1 MSVHVHIPILQA
13 GSEVRYNDR
22 ANNTVIIRGKYSVP
36 LQPILLQHQARLHW
50 RKVANLPV
58 GMAWPHVVVVG
69 EKVYVG
75 GGSTDSDDDD
85 YLVFQYNPASDEW
98 TSLPPCPVCG
108 FGLGQLSG
116 ELLTVGGAA
125 RDGVTRK
132 VYRYK
137 AESQQWEEFLQP
149 IPTARWC
156 PTVISAQSALT
167 ACGGATHTSSVPLTT
182 VEVYTT
188 ETSQWHTTDPL
199 PVPCWGMSS
208 ATINNTAYLLGGA
221 TTDDKPTKT
230 VLYAPV
236 ASLIQRA
243 TSHPQQ
249 SASAARP
256 DSTSSAWKTLRDTP
270 LKWSAAASLGG
281 MFLAVGGT
289 DDQDDTLPAVH
300 VYSPATSTWIRVQS
314 GDLPEPRYFSTAVEL
329 AGNRRLLVGGRD
341 QDGKKTNTVFLGS
354 LISV

>member
-1 MSVHVHIPILQA
+1 M
-13 GSEVRYNDR
+13 
-22 ANNTVIIRGKYSVP
+22 VITT
-36 LQPILLQHQARLHW
+36 
-50 RKVANLPV
+50 
-58 GMAWPHVVVVG
+58 
-69 EKVYVG
+69 YVG
-75 GGSTDSDDDD
+75 GGRTESGDDR
-85 YLVFQYNPASDEW
+85 YLVCQYNPASDEW
-98 TSLPPCPVCG
+98 TTLPPCPVIF

-125 RDGVTRK
+125 HGGTATKK

-137 AESQQWEEFLQP
+137 PESQQWEEFLQP
-149 IPTARWC
+149 MPTARAYL
-156 PTVISAQSALT
+156 TVISSQSALT
-167 ACGGATHTSSVPLTT
+167 ACGGATHASGVPCTT

-208 ATINNTAYLLGGA
+208 ATINNTAYLLGGM
-221 TTDDKPTKT
+221 TTCTDKKLIKT

-270 LKWSAAASLGG
+270 LRGSAAASLGG
-281 MFLAVGGT
+281 MLLAVGGK
-289 DDQDDTLPAVH
+289 DNQRDTLPAVH

-314 GDLPEPRYFSTAVEL
+314 GDLPEPRYYYATVEL
-329 AGNRRLLVGGRD
+329 AGNKLLVVGGQD
-341 QDGKKTNTVFLGS
+341 QDMKRMNTVFLGS

>member
-1 MSVHVHIPILQA
+1 MII
-13 GSEVRYNDR
+13 
-22 ANNTVIIRGKYSVP
+22 TVVSVP

-58 GMAWPHVVVVG
+58 GMIRPQVVAVG

-75 GGSTDSDDDD
+75 SGGAESNDDLK
-85 YLVFQYNPASDEW
+85 LVFQYNPASDEW
-98 TSLPPCPVCG
+98 TTLPPHPVVF

-116 ELLTVGGAA
+116 ELLTVGGLA
-125 RDGVTRK
+125 RDGVKKR
-132 VYRYK
+132 VYHYK

-149 IPTARWC
+149 MPTARYY
-156 PTVISAQSALT
+156 PTIISTQSALT
-167 ACGGATHTSSVPLTT
+167 ACGGSTDIGVSCST

-188 ETSQWHTTDPL
+188 ETSQWHTTDLL
-199 PVPCWGMSS
+199 PVTFRVMSS
-208 ATINNTAYLLGGA
+208 ATINNTAYLLGGV
-221 TTDDKPTKT
+221 TTDDERTKT
-230 VLYAPV
+230 VPYAPV

-270 LKWSAAASLGG
+270 LVLSAAASLGG
-281 MFLAVGGT
+281 MLLAVGGK
-289 DDQDDTLPAVH
+289 DDRGDTLPAVH

-314 GDLPEPRYFSTAVEL
+314 GDLPEPRYFCTAVEL
-329 AGNRRLLVGGRD
+329 AGNRLLVVGGKD
-341 QDGKKTNTVFLGS
+341 QDMNTVFLGS
-354 LISV
+354 LVSV